1 MLSDLASNNF
11 LILAVLVFVTVLLLL
26 ESLYVTWR
34 MHRGPEALKFQK
46 RLQVLSASRDKSQQ
60 THLLKERMLSEL
72 PLLERW
78 MQTMPR
84 LHSLDRAI
92 VQSGLNWTVSKLL
105 LASAAAA
112 VAGWVLVDV
121 VAHQTFLIGAVAGL
135 VLGSLPITYVN
146 YKRSKRLAK
155 IEQQL
160 PDALDLMSRALRAG
174 HAFTSGLKMSG
185 EEMMEPIAGELRA
198 VHDEV
203 NFGVSLE
210 QALTHLSDRVPLT
223 DLRYFVV
230 AVLIQRDS
238 GGNLTEILDNLSHL
252 IRERA
257 KLMAKVR
264 VLSSE
269 GRLSAWILALMPF
282 FIAGVLSLANP
293 KFIGPLWTDP
303 IGIAMLKYLAVMM
316 VMGVLVLRKIVR
328 IRV

>member
-1 MLSDLASNNF
+1 MNLAGNDF
-11 LILAVLVFVTVLLLL
+11 LILAVLVFVTILLLL
-26 ESLYVTWR
+26 EAAYLLWR
-34 MHRGPEALKFQK
+34 SHRGPEARKFQK
-46 RLQVLSASRDKSQQ
+46 RLQVLSAAHDKSQQ
-60 THLLKERMLSEL
+60 THLVKERMLSEL

-84 LHSLDRAI
+84 AHSLDRAI

-105 LASAAAA
+105 LASAVMA
-112 VAGWVLVDV
+112 VTVWALIDI
-121 VAHQTFLIGAVAGL
+121 VAHQTFLTGLVAGL
-135 VLGSLPITYVN
+135 VGGSLPFGYVN

-160 PDALDLMSRALRAG
+160 PDALDLISRALRAG
-174 HAFTSGLKMSG
+174 HAFSSGLKMSG
-185 EEMMEPIAGELRA
+185 EEMMEPIAGELRT

-210 QALTHLSDRVPLT
+210 QALTHLSERVPLT

-269 GRLSAWILALMPF
+269 GRMSAWILALMPF
-282 FIAGVLSLANP
+282 FIGGVLALANP
-293 KFIGPLWTDP
+293 KFIAPLWTDP
-303 IGIAMLKYLAVMM
+303 IGITILKYLSVMM
-316 VMGVLVLRKIVR
+316 VMGILVLRKIIR

>member
-1 MLSDLASNNF
+1 MLSNLAGNSF

-34 MHRGPEALKFQK
+34 THRGPEARKFQQ
-46 RLQVLSASRDKSQQ
+46 RLQMLSASRDTSQQ
-60 THLLKERMLSEL
+60 THLIKERMLSEL

-78 MQTMPR
+78 MQTVPR

-105 LASAAAA
+105 LASAATA
-112 VAGWVLVDV
+112 VTGWVLVDV
-121 VAHQTFLIGAVAGL
+121 VAHQTFLTGAVTGL
-135 VLGSLPITYVN
+135 VLGSLPLAYVN

-160 PDALDLMSRALRAG
+160 PDALDLISRALRAG

-185 EEMMEPIAGELRA
+185 EEMMEPIAGELRT
-198 VHDEV
+198 VHEEV

-210 QALTHLSDRVPLT
+210 QALTHLSERVPLT

-269 GRLSAWILALMPF
+269 GRMSAWILALMPF
-282 FIAGVLSLANP
+282 FIGGVLSVANP

-303 IGIAMLKYLAVMM
+303 MGITMLKYLAVMM
-316 VMGVLVLRKIVR
+316 VMGILVLRKIIR